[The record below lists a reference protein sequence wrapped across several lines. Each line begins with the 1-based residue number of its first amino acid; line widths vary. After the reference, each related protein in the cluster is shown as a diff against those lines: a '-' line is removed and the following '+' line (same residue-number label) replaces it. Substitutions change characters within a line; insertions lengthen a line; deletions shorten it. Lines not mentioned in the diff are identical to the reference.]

1 MVGKELDAIRA
12 DMVRESSRVEGWMVP
27 DLRIWDQ
34 FYGTWRPL
42 APVAS
47 VDVSHHA
54 DLTVD
59 TMTIKMPAPHPLDE
73 MMHTTRVKGLP
84 VTLRLN
90 GVDWTGQIESAAQSR
105 ADSGVQQWTVTV
117 LSDDKFFHRLQAK
130 SPVTSANGG
139 AVVKKG
145 TVGVVMDWLVRQGVA
160 RTGLPAYV
168 CRDIDGRD
176 VEVTARTEDSVADLL
191 STVTERAD
199 TFIQVQMLTPD
210 VVAGGNIPGNA
221 EIAQYMGPVER
232 EWYQLFRE
240 EGSLPYIGT
249 DARVKAAPAILED
262 IYQPAWW
269 FAGTGTVD
277 QDGRPVKETTG
288 VAWNPFETSP
298 AGSPTQ
304 LFYPDG
310 TTRSREGVT
319 RVAPKDVLEGRAES
333 ADHRWFGTFITYWA
347 AGQWVKHLDTGLLQA
362 AAEAGLVVRGDG
374 KRVKTTSDV
383 QELDRYIGSGEA
395 HAWQQAGE
403 WVIANHEDYLTEL
416 SKRKVQPE
424 QPVWPGVMIRL
435 FGERD
440 RRHVVFSTAPGGGLE
455 SWEAKIK
462 APDGASLLA
471 AAQWDSWMHGLLNS
485 GQLSKR
491 ASDGVQ
497 AGATAGEITA
507 GTSQLGAGVADA
519 VKASGGA
526 IAGVNAAISPRG
538 TVDGTDV
545 AFSALNARMDMSITG
560 PMFYRERFHS
570 IGSGEWTA
578 DVGATFEE
586 QWSQMQGS
594 TSMELHVNGMGTAI
608 FGDDQKR
615 PDGTT
620 IYGWREG
627 DRVTFIDGDTQLS
640 EVISGWEAS
649 WSADKPFP
657 VVKPLLGKRA
667 DQRTPVDSL
676 VDTVHK
682 IQKLTQKTSI
692 APTRVPSR
700 VDVERVANIAVEPAI
715 SEFQRQ
721 ANDARAEARSAV
733 AESRAANS
741 TAQSAIRRADEAGL
755 TSEEG
760 KRQGIEANS
769 TANKAQQIAIE
780 SLQNSSAA
788 NTNASEANSNS
799 IKALE
804 ATAKTDRELIAKNA
818 EWNRIQDRGLKELE
832 AQQEAMKRYVDLSK
846 PASVTAD
853 SWDPVWAGDVK
864 VSYPA
869 RNQVQLY
876 LKNSSYVSGAS
887 VLGIARVNAISSY
900 SYSFAV
906 DMKAGQT
913 VTPKVGDFESFNQ
926 MSVTVHPIVD
936 FAAILAEERRKRGL
950 D

>member
-1 MVGKELDAIRA
+1 MVVDF
-12 DMVRESSRVEGWMVP
+12 MVP

-34 FYGTWRPL
+34 FYGTWKPL
-42 APVAS
+42 APVTS

-59 TMTIKMPAPHPLDE
+59 TMTIKMPAPHPLDKL
-73 MMHTTRVKGLP
+73 MHATRVKGLP

-145 TVGVVMDWLVRQGVA
+145 TIGAVMDWLVRQGVS

-168 CRDIDGRD
+168 CRDMEGKE

-210 VVAGGNIPGNA
+210 VVAGGNIPGDA
-221 EIAQYMGPVER
+221 ELAQYMGPLER
-232 EWYQLFRE
+232 EWYQRFRE
-240 EGSLPYIGT
+240 EGGLPYIGT
-249 DARVKAAPAILED
+249 DERVKAAPAILED

-269 FAGTGTVD
+269 FAGTGAVD

-288 VAWNPFETSP
+288 VAWNPFEKSP

-319 RVAPKDVLEGRAES
+319 RVAAKDVLEERAAT
-333 ADHRWFGTFITYWA
+333 ADHRWFGTFVTYWA

-383 QELDRYIGSGEA
+383 QELDRYIGDGEA

-403 WVIANHEDYLTEL
+403 WVIANHTDYLAEL

-462 APDGASLLA
+462 APDGAALLA

-485 GQLSKR
+485 GKLSKR

-507 GTSQLGAGVADA
+507 GKSQLGASVADA
-519 VKASGGA
+519 VKSSGGA

-545 AFSALNARMDMSITG
+545 AFSALNARVDMSITG

-594 TSMELHVNGMGTAI
+594 TSMELHVNGMGTVI

-657 VVKPLLGKRA
+657 AVKPLLGKRT

-676 VDTVHK
+676 VDMVHK
-682 IQKLTQKTSI
+682 IQKLTQKTSL
-692 APTRVPSR
+692 APARVPKR
-700 VDVERVANIAVEPAI
+700 MDVERVANKAVEPAI

-721 ANDARAEARSAV
+721 ADAARAEVRSAV
-733 AESRAANS
+733 DESRAANS
-741 TAQSAIRRADEAGL
+741 AAQSAIRTARKADL

-760 KRQGIEANS
+760 KKQAIAANS
-769 TANKAQQIAIE
+769 TANAAQQTAIE
-780 SLQNSSAA
+780 SLQKSSEA
-788 NTNASEANSNS
+788 NAKASEANSNS

-804 ATAKTDRELIAKNA
+804 VSAKTDRELISKNA
-818 EWNRIQDRGLKELE
+818 EWNRLQDVGLKELE
-832 AQQEAMKRYVDLSK
+832 SQQAAMKRFVELSK
-846 PASVTAD
+846 PGMVTAD
-853 SWDPVWAGDVK
+853 SWTPVQAGPVQ
-864 VSYPA
+864 VSYPS
-869 RNQVQLY
+869 RNRIQFY
-876 LKNSSYVSGAS
+876 LSPSNVIVGAS
-887 VLGIARVNAISSY
+887 VLGVARVKALSGYSSSFTVEINA
-900 SYSFAV
+900 
-906 DMKAGQT
+906 GET
-913 VTPKVGDFESFNQ
+913 VTPGVGGFEAFQKV
-926 MSVTVHPIVD
+926 SVTVHPIVD
-936 FAAILAEERRKRGL
+936 FAAILTEERRKRGL
-950 D
+950 Q